1 MSKKVF
7 VGGLPWAAD
16 DSDLEAALSHFGE
29 VEVAKVVLDKET
41 GKSRG
46 FGFVTFVNEDDARGA
61 CDTGVID
68 IEVAGRRRTCKIDM
82 ANERPRPQ
90 RQERRSY
97 DNKPSR
103 GRRDNQRKRG
113 KWDESDRGRRHKVYD
128 DEFNGGGYN
137 GGGGWSSY

>member
-16 DSDLEAALSHFGE
+16 DSDLEAALSQFGE

-41 GKSRG
+41 EKSRG

-90 RQERRSY
+90 RQERRN

-137 GGGGWSSY
+137 DGGGWSSH